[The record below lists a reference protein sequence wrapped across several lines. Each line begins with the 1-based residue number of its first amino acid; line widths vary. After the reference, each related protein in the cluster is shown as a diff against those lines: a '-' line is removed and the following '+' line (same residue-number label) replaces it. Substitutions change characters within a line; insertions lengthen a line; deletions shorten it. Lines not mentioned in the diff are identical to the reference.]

1 MTDLQE
7 LFDRDP
13 LSYSKQDL
21 TEIVTA
27 LQKMRHT
34 FNTTAT
40 PATPK
45 KRAAK
50 KAEKFADVKVEIDL

>member
-7 LFDRDP
+7 LFARDP

-21 TEIVTA
+21 TEIVTS

-40 PATPK
+40 PAVTKP
-45 KRAAK
+45 RAAK
-50 KAEKFADVKVEIDL
+50 KPEKFADVKVEVEL